1 MTKPGGSSRRGIF
14 LQTEKNSSYLQ
25 IEGVFWDHFG
35 RLRKFSLKN
44 QLISSL
50 RDLIKPESTSWEIP
64 AKSGSCISLTAIL
77 SRILTARAP

>member
-1 MTKPGGSSRRGIF
+1 MTKPGGNLRRGIF
-14 LQTEKNSSYLQ
+14 LQTEKNGSDLQ
-25 IEGVFWDHFG
+25 IEGIFWDHLG

-64 AKSGSCISLTAIL
+64 ANSGSGISLPAIL
-77 SRILTARAP
+77 SRIFTARAP